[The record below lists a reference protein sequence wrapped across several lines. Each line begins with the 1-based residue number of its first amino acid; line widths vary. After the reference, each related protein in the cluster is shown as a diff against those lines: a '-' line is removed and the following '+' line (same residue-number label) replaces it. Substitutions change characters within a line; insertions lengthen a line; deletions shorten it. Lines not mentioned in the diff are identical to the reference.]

1 MARVLAISSQV
12 VRGHV
17 GLSAIVP
24 ALQRLG
30 HEAWALPT
38 ILLSNHPGHPRAAGS
53 RIDPE
58 IQTQMLEAIQRNG
71 WLGEIDAIITGYLPS
86 AGHVRVAA
94 DIVRR
99 LKAQRSIAYLCDPVL
114 GDDEKGLYLDPH
126 AALAVRDEL
135 IGLADIATPN
145 RFELGWLSGGDVQ
158 TIADVQSA
166 AKALAVE
173 TTIVTSAARHDGR
186 ISTLMVQPEG
196 NYVCDAAWQP
206 NVPHG
211 TGDFFAALVLGH
223 QLNGES
229 AATALGRA
237 AAGVDLAIAASAG
250 RNELELSASQDA
262 WAHAAP
268 LPARRLPDVTGEEP

>member
-1 MARVLAISSQV
+1 MARILAISSQV

-30 HEAWALPT
+30 HEVWALPT
-38 ILLSNHPGHPRAAGS
+38 NLLSNHPGHPRAAGS
-53 RIDPE
+53 PIAPE
-58 IQTQMLEAIQRNG
+58 IQTQMLEALERNG

-86 AGHVRVAA
+86 AGHVRVAVG
-94 DIVRR
+94 IVRR
-99 LKAQRSIAYLCDPVL
+99 LKAQRGIAYLCDPVL
-114 GDDEKGLYLDPH
+114 GDDAKGLYLDSH

-145 RFELGWLSGGDVQ
+145 RFELGWLGGGDVQ
-158 TIADVQSA
+158 TLAGVQLA

-173 TTIVTSAARHDGR
+173 TTIVTSAARQDGR
-186 ISTLMVQPEG
+186 ISTLMVGPEG
-196 NYVCDAAWQP
+196 NFVCDAVWRP

-229 AATALGRA
+229 AVMALGRA
-237 AAGVDLAIAASAG
+237 AAAVDVSIAASAG
-250 RNELELSASQDA
+250 RNELELAASQDG

-268 LPARRLPDVTGEEP
+268 LPVRRLPGMTGES